1 MTTTVEAIYE
11 DGKLLLPKPLPL
23 PEKSHVQVTIES
35 PPASRVASPTE
46 KLLDLERR
54 NRIWR
59 ELDDSEGW

>member
-23 PEKSHVQVTIES
+23 PDKSHVQVTIES
-35 PPASRVASPTE
+35 APSACIPSPTD
-46 KLLDLERR
+46 KLLDVERR

-59 ELDDSEGW
+59 ELDDAEGW

>member
-11 DGKLLLPKPLPL
+11 DGKLLLPTPLPL

-35 PPASRVASPTE
+35 APTNRMPPPADQ
-46 KLLDLERR
+46 LLDLERR

-59 ELDDSEGW
+59 ELDDSQGW